1 MKRILLIFL
10 IIPLISFVEVPNNKY
25 FEISKNLEIFTNLY
39 KQLNIDYVDEL
50 DPGGLMRIC
59 IDAMLV
65 SLDPYTNYISESQIE
80 SYRFQTE
87 GKFDG
92 LGAQTKVIDD
102 MVTITDIYDVSPAK
116 TAGLKVGDQ
125 IISVDGNATEGMS
138 KEEVRKL
145 MQGADGTSFNVI
157 VKRIGERKELPFT
170 VQRSQVN
177 VTNVPYSGFVAD
189 SIGYVILTT
198 FTQNASKNIVKAIK
212 ELRTENP
219 DLKGLVFDLRNNG
232 GGLLM
237 EAINVSNLFIPKG
250 EEVVTTKGKVKER
263 SRTYKTLSNPLD
275 LDIPLTI
282 LTNKSSASAS
292 EIVAGVL
299 QDYDR
304 GVIIGQRSYGKG
316 LVQITKDIGYNSKLK
331 ITTSKYYIPS
341 GRCIQSVEYAD
352 GEPKDIPDSIRTSF
366 KTRNGR
372 PVLDGGGITPD
383 VSLKHAEISE
393 ILKQIKSENLIFKF
407 INQWTLNNP
416 TISTYEDFGFNEYD
430 KFLAFLNAQGFEY
443 KSTAQSKQESLLAHL
458 QENDYGTDL
467 IDEVT
472 ALHQKI
478 KSSDDKALEANKI
491 EIIND
496 IEMEIVKRY
505 YEEKEKILFTLKND
519 VEVQKAIQIITN
531 SSEYDKLLK

>member
-1 MKRILLIFL
+1 MKRFLLILF

-92 LGAQTKVIDD
+92 LGAQTKLIDD
-102 MVTITDIYDVSPAK
+102 FVTITDIYDVSPAK

-125 IISVDGNATEGMS
+125 IISIDGNDTEGMS
-138 KEEVRKL
+138 TEEVRKL
-145 MQGADGTSFNVI
+145 MQGADGTSFNVM
-157 VKRIGERKELPFT
+157 VKRLGEQKDLPFT
-170 VQRSQVN
+170 VQRSQVK
-177 VTNVPYSGFVAD
+177 VTNVPYSGFVSD
-189 SIGYVILTT
+189 DIGYVILTT
-198 FTQNASKNIVKAIK
+198 FTQNASKNIGKAIK
-212 ELRTENP
+212 ELKDENP
-219 DLKGLVFDLRNNG
+219 NLKGLVFDLRNNG

-263 SRTYKTLSNPLD
+263 SRTYKTLGNPLD
-275 LDIPLTI
+275 LDIPLTV

-352 GEPKDIPDSIRTSF
+352 GEPKDIPDSTRTSF

-383 VSLKHAEISE
+383 LGMNHPEMPE
-393 ILKQIKSENLIFKF
+393 ILKQIKNENLIFKY
-407 INQWTLNNP
+407 INQWTLDNP
-416 TISTYEDFGFNEYD
+416 TISEHQDFTFNDYD
-430 KFLAFLNAQGFEY
+430 KFLAFLIKQGFEY
-443 KSTAQSKQESLLAHL
+443 KSVAQTKQESLLTHL
-458 QENDYGTDL
+458 QEKEYGDEL
-467 IDEVT
+467 INEVT
-472 ALHQKI
+472 ALFQKI
-478 KSSDDKALEANKI
+478 KESDDKAVEISKA
-491 EIIND
+491 EIIKD

-519 VEVQKAIQIITN
+519 VEVQKAIQVISN
-531 SSEYDKLLK
+531 SSEYQKLLN